1 MITMAQRLDIR
12 RQLISLTGPIFVET
26 LLIMLVGFVD
36 VFMLSR
42 ISDNAVASVGLANQI
57 LMLVS
62 MVFMIGV
69 MGVTVV
75 CSQYIGAKDEISF
88 VQTISA
94 AVAYNVVMGVII
106 GIFFTFFSP
115 ELVDFLDAKE
125 ELVDNAVIY
134 FEIVGGLS
142 ILTCMN
148 MTYSGIMRSCN
159 LARYPMYVS
168 IVANVLNI
176 LGNYTLIF
184 GKFGFPALGVEG
196 AAISTVISRF
206 VACSLLFY
214 AIKRQR
220 VRESIFR
227 NMFPFPLDKM
237 RKIMK
242 IGLPGAGEMFSYS
255 LSQTVIVYLINR
267 LGTEALA
274 ARTYLVNIITF
285 IFLFSL
291 SLGQAS
297 AIIVGQLVGRKRK
310 DAALRLGQ
318 FSLKIAIL
326 VSVSLSFC
334 LALAGPWVIP
344 LLTSNTTII
353 DLCLV
358 ILWIDVV
365 LEVGRAVNI
374 LGGRM
379 LSAAGNPEYA
389 FFVGLIVI
397 WVVATFGSYFFGLL
411 LGCGLI
417 GMWVCFACDECLR
430 AIFLWRHWASQ
441 KWAKKSLIHNV

>member
-12 RQLISLTGPIFVET
+12 RQLVSLTGPIFVET

-57 LMLVS
+57 LMLVN

-75 CSQYIGAKDEISF
+75 CSQYIGAKDEKSF

-94 AVAYNVVMGVII
+94 AVSYNVAMGVVI
-106 GIFFTFFSP
+106 GIFFCFFSP

-134 FEIVGGLS
+134 FKIVGGLS

-148 MTYSGIMRSCN
+148 MMYSGIMRSCN

-168 IVANVLNI
+168 IVANILNI
-176 LGNYTLIF
+176 VGNYTLIF

-214 AIKRQR
+214 AIKSQR

-227 NMFPFPLDKM
+227 NMFPYPMDKM

-291 SLGQAS
+291 SLGQAA

-318 FSLKIAIL
+318 FSLKIAIS

-334 LALAGPWVIP
+334 LALAGPWIIP
-344 LLTSNTTII
+344 LLTSNQAII

-379 LSAAGNPEYA
+379 LSAVGNPEFA

-397 WVVATFGSYFFGLL
+397 WGVATFGSYFAGLL
-411 LGCGLI
+411 LGYGLV
-417 GMWVCFACDECLR
+417 GMWVCFALDECLR
-430 AIFLWRHWASQ
+430 AVFLWRHWASQ
-441 KWAKKSLIHNV
+441 KWAKKSLIHND